1 MEENCEHERE
11 AALFIYL
18 FILGLITAQV
28 ENETVLIARQGK
40 MFHEDVG
47 CRNNYGQNNSS

>member
-11 AALFIYL
+11 ATLFIYL

-28 ENETVLIARQGK
+28 ENETV
-40 MFHEDVG
+40 F
-47 CRNNYGQNNSS
+47 NSETGENVS